1 MRRSLIPNTPQTETE
16 PGLTLK
22 HLAVRKLA
30 KSQAE
35 YHANNPEARADK
47 LKTLAEDADI
57 ADGCSARSTNRHV
70 NPSPDEI
77 REACLKLQATWTDRE
92 ARRREATKAKVRLVL
107 DFAERCPE
115 AFPKPRNDA

>member
-92 ARRREATKAKVRLVL
+92 ARRRCGEDPDAAY
-107 DFAERCPE
+107 EIPE
-115 AFPKPRNDA
+115 HGRGTARKGANSSST